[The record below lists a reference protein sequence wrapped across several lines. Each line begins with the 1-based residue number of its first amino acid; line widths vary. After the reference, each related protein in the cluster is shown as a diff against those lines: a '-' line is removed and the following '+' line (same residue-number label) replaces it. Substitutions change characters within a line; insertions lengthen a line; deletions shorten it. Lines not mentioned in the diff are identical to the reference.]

1 MAARHKVK
9 VSSDPTNRRLTSSER
24 REARLAEISG
34 KQGELKREAAERRAQ
49 RATEDGG
56 PDANAASVPP
66 KGDPPEAT

>member
-9 VSSDPTNRRLTSSER
+9 VSTDPTNRRLTSSER

-49 RATEDGG
+49 RAVQDGV
-56 PDANAASVPP
+56 PATAA
-66 KGDPPEAT
+66 KADRPEAK